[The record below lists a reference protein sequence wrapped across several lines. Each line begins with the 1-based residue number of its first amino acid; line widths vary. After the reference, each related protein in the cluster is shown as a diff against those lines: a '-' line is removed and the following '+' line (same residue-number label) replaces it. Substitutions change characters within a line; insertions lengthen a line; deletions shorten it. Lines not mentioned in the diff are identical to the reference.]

1 VPNTPDIEN
10 AILTPDDPFDTI
22 QQWLNDA
29 TLSEPNNP
37 EAMVVATVDKT
48 GLPNARM
55 LLLKGI
61 DPPDHTLRGLKFYTN
76 LGSTKGAELAAN
88 PKATLLF
95 HWKSL
100 GRQIR
105 IRGTVTPV
113 SPEDAD
119 TYFATRSRDS
129 RIGAWASDQ
138 SKPLQSRSAL
148 EQKFAQLTEKFHD
161 TDVPRPDNWSGYR
174 LTPIE
179 IEFWKNGDNRLH
191 DRQVYRRTSHDSSW
205 TITRLNP

>member
-1 VPNTPDIEN
+1 MPNTPDIEN
-10 AILTPDDPFDTI
+10 AITTPDDPFETI
-22 QQWLNDA
+22 QQWLKDA

-37 EAMVVATVDKT
+37 EAMVVATVDET

-61 DPPDHTLRGLKFYTN
+61 DPPGQTLRGLKFYTN

-105 IRGTVTPV
+105 IRGTITPV

-119 TYFATRSRDS
+119 TYF
-129 RIGAWASDQ
+129 
-138 SKPLQSRSAL
+138 
-148 EQKFAQLTEKFHD
+148 EQVA
-161 TDVPRPDNWSGYR
+161 
-174 LTPIE
+174 
-179 IEFWKNGDNRLH
+179 
-191 DRQVYRRTSHDSSW
+191 
-205 TITRLNP
+205 